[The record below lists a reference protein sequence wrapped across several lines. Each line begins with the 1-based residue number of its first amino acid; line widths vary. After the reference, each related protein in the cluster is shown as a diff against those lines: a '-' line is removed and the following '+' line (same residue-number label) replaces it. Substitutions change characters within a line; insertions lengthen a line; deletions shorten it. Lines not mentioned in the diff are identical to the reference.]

1 MEAGT
6 QTCPHCNETIASDVE
21 ACPACG
27 HLHVD
32 QQCLKHA
39 DRQAKG
45 QCVICGD
52 AVCDDCNHGGD
63 SHFQCETHKEIPI
76 VEGWA
81 QVYTTSDDLEA
92 QLIREN
98 LEAEGVD
105 ARVLSQ
111 KDHFSIPVDLGDF
124 SPVRVL
130 VPAFAYQEATSLI
143 AEHMDEDGEVRFGDG
158 TEGMD
163 EVEVSLRVGASARA
177 GARARPSP
185 QFKRPVGPTRNTHFP
200 LY

>member
-1 MEAGT
+1 MSEVSFAAPVTCDHCGERIAGD
-6 QTCPHCNETIASDVE
+6 AE

-27 HLHVD
+27 ELREAR
-32 QQCLKHA
+32 QCARHG

-45 QCVICGD
+45 QCVVCGS
-52 AVCDDCNHGGD
+52 AVCAGCNKGGD
-63 SHFQCETHKEIPI
+63 THYLCETHHTIPV

-81 QVYTTSDDLEA
+81 QIYTTSDDIEA

-111 KDHFSIPVDLGDF
+111 KDHFSLPVDLGDL

-130 VPAFAYQEATSLI
+130 VPAYAYEDAQRVLADHRDARGDI
-143 AEHMDEDGEVRFGDG
+143 AFGDG
-158 TEGMD
+158 SEP
-163 EVEVSLRVGASARA
+163 VEA
-177 GARARPSP
+177 
-185 QFKRPVGPTRNTHFP
+185 
-200 LY
+200 